1 MAGTEV
7 NEWDMHNV
15 EDYYCLFMPYA
26 FFTIVPI
33 SGCSLSVAQTLHS
46 LYKQEPNGLCRLAL
60 KTKGDCLNIG
70 GS

>member
-26 FFTIVPI
+26 FFYYCAYVAAVFLLPKHYIVYT
-33 SGCSLSVAQTLHS
+33 SKSQMGCV
-46 LYKQEPNGLCRLAL
+46 G
-60 KTKGDCLNIG
+60 
-70 GS
+70 